1 MSTLAERFWLDV
13 AFDRDG
19 YWTKQVFEIKGPK
32 RLRGFA
38 DVGHDNGVRRSGN
51 GWLRPPRYFGKVF
64 LGYVGS
70 GLRRPRV
77 LVHEYLGPCADAAT
91 AVARLRRLCAGMAWR
106 ILAETLPGDPAP
118 TEPAGPLTAAA
129 LRRQYARD
137 AVRGRDGADIAAI
150 DAVLAARRSP
160 EHALKAAEI
169 AAATGLCYR
178 RVAYLLFHKRKHLV
192 GKVCGRPGVGY
203 WIEEDGDAA

>member
-1 MSTLAERFWLDV
+1 M
-13 AFDRDG
+13 
-19 YWTKQVFEIKGPK
+19 KGPK

-38 DVGHDNGVRRSGN
+38 DVGHDNGVRSGN

-77 LVHEYLGPCADAAT
+77 LVHEYLGPCVDAAT

-106 ILAETLPGDPAP
+106 IVAETLPGAASTPAV
-118 TEPAGPLTAAA
+118 PAAPALLTQAA
-129 LRRQYARD
+129 RQRQYGRD
-137 AVRGRDGADIAAI
+137 KVRGKDGADIAAI
-150 DAVLAARRSP
+150 DAVLALCRYP
-160 EHALKAAEI
+160 EHALKAGEI
-169 AAATGLCYR
+169 AAATGLRYG
-178 RVAYLLFHKRKHLV
+178 RVMYLLARKRKYLA

-203 WIEEDGDAA
+203 WIEKDGDAA